1 MRITS
6 LRLRNFKRFSD
17 LSIKDIPESARL
29 VVVVGP
35 NGSGKSSLFDAL
47 IHWHRI
53 GFFGLDAD
61 LSYFRKN
68 ATEPH
73 DWNQT
78 VDVTLAHGAVA
89 KRDGLYIRTA
99 YRNDPD
105 FSTDHLGRLPV
116 PSEALR
122 IARSIQNDQTVAE
135 NYQRLILETM
145 SGVYDTANDAMSVA
159 ALRAELIGQL
169 RSSMQAVFGDLSL
182 NNISNPLSAGSFF
195 FDKGVAKSYHYK
207 NLSGGGKA
215 AFDLLLDFHIKKKFY
230 PDAIY
235 GIDEIETHLHTRIQG
250 RLLREIVNVMPEA
263 SQLWV
268 TTHSLGVLR
277 AAHEMSVENPGTVC
291 LLDFDIVDPDEAIE
305 IAPTSIG
312 RVAWEKM
319 LSITLDDLSQR
330 IAPRVVV
337 VCEGSSIGN
346 RRKDFDADIY
356 NRILASQTPDIIFVS
371 GGSAAQVAVHGISIR
386 QTLSNVLQSAKI
398 VALCDRDDKS
408 TEEVV
413 QFESQGNIVLPDR
426 NIESFLFSDDV
437 IGALA
442 AKENKSDLLLD
453 ALKIKSDAI
462 AASISR
468 GNASNDIK
476 SAAGEI
482 YTKLKQLFSLQ
493 GCGNNTDT
501 FMRDTLAPLVTP
513 STATYIALKRSI
525 VDRLP

>member
-6 LRLRNFKRFSD
+6 LRLCNFKRFSD

-122 IARSIQNDQTVAE
+122 ITRSIQNDQTVAE

-169 RSSMQAVFGDLSL
+169 RSSMQAVFGDLSP

-207 NLSGGGKA
+207 NLSGGEKA

-235 GIDEIETHLHTRIQG
+235 GIDDVKQRAILSRFQG
-250 RLLREIVNVMPEA
+250 
-263 SQLWV
+263 
-268 TTHSLGVLR
+268 
-277 AAHEMSVENPGTVC
+277 
-291 LLDFDIVDPDEAIE
+291 
-305 IAPTSIG
+305 
-312 RVAWEKM
+312 
-319 LSITLDDLSQR
+319 
-330 IAPRVVV
+330 
-337 VCEGSSIGN
+337 
-346 RRKDFDADIY
+346 
-356 NRILASQTPDIIFVS
+356 
-371 GGSAAQVAVHGISIR
+371 
-386 QTLSNVLQSAKI
+386 
-398 VALCDRDDKS
+398 
-408 TEEVV
+408 
-413 QFESQGNIVLPDR
+413 
-426 NIESFLFSDDV
+426 
-437 IGALA
+437 
-442 AKENKSDLLLD
+442 
-453 ALKIKSDAI
+453 
-462 AASISR
+462 
-468 GNASNDIK
+468 
-476 SAAGEI
+476 
-482 YTKLKQLFSLQ
+482 
-493 GCGNNTDT
+493 
-501 FMRDTLAPLVTP
+501 
-513 STATYIALKRSI
+513 
-525 VDRLP
+525 